1 MKKIW
6 KKLAVNSISFMTAVS
21 IAAAVFA
28 GMGTDARAQEN
39 TETKSGAAAD
49 LNQEGIEDLF
59 DLLFG
64 SSEQAVEIGSSVSFE
79 TTDLDGNTV
88 KSEDIFKANK
98 VTVIN
103 MWATWCGYCV
113 EELPD
118 LEKMN
123 SELEKEG
130 SGVIGVC
137 EDAYDSADEA
147 KEILKEK
154 GVTYLNVA
162 LNEEMVDQLPCSAW
176 PTTYFVDSEG
186 RILTEPVVGADPE
199 QYMAKYAE
207 ALKAVQ

>member
-6 KKLAVNSISFMTAVS
+6 KKLAVNSISFITAVS

-49 LNQEGIEDLF
+49 LNQEGVEDLF

-137 EDAYDSADEA
+137 EDAYDSADQA
-147 KEILKEK
+147 KEILK
-154 GVTYLNVA
+154 
-162 LNEEMVDQLPCSAW
+162 
-176 PTTYFVDSEG
+176 
-186 RILTEPVVGADPE
+186 
-199 QYMAKYAE
+199 
-207 ALKAVQ
+207 

>member
-6 KKLAVNSISFMTAVS
+6 KKLAVNSISFITAVS

-49 LNQEGIEDLF
+49 LNQEGVEDLF

-79 TTDLDGNTV
+79 TTDLDGNIV

-137 EDAYDSADEA
+137 EDAYDSADQA